1 MSATVKF
8 RVPPEIA
15 GPDRALASVSLNFE
29 DYVATPEGLLDRPML
44 GDRMAVRTV
53 RDAFVGRV
61 SDVYAG
67 LGDDYEART
76 LLQIALIRWTRVAM
90 QVAWTTRMLSTVAAH
105 RGRIA
110 PSSRFPFI
118 SAVAG
123 GDRPSPDPW
132 LTLLG
137 NGPARYAKWR
147 WPLRLLRSTLLTQ
160 RVKPRPLP
168 LISFD
173 RDIVA
178 TSVSSLIDWHS
189 EQSKMPVRF
198 VDVENWFS
206 PVVLSDAKGG
216 FGLADICADA
226 AIELAKPSELLAHW
240 LREQFQ
246 AIERLIHVHIRR
258 LAETKSIPRELWIGS
273 SSSVWDRMLAC
284 ECIRRG
290 GTAVAHDHGQG
301 GGLHT
306 DDGIGS
312 FLRGCCSELV
322 TFDEDHRDW
331 LQKTLPGLGLRTA
344 PLPLVRALHRGNDHN
359 RPRSSVW
366 RGLPGRRRKALL
378 VPMPLVAENMQLA
391 PYPDDLASLDFAAR
405 VVGTLH
411 SEGFEVT
418 LKPHPTYPF
427 PDSRWWS
434 RCGNAAVER
443 ASFERIMKQ
452 YDCAV
457 FCYQSTTTL
466 RSATEAGMPSLLIS
480 QKKGNWLPEARANF
494 EERMQ
499 VIDAAADE
507 TARLQ
512 CNFDGLRGAIS
523 EMMH

>member
-1 MSATVKF
+1 MSATVKS
-8 RVPPEIA
+8 RVPSDIA
-15 GPDRALASVSLNFE
+15 GPDRALTSVSLNFE
-29 DYVATPEGLLDRPML
+29 DYVATPEGLLNRPML
-44 GDRMAVRTV
+44 GDRMAVRAV
-53 RDAFVGRV
+53 RDAFVSRA
-61 SDVYAG
+61 SELYAG

-76 LLQIALIRWTRVAM
+76 LLQIVLIRWTRLVM
-90 QVAWTTRMLSTVAAH
+90 QVAWTTRMLSTVEAH

-118 SAVAG
+118 SAVARG
-123 GDRPSPDPW
+123 NRPSLDPW
-132 LTLLG
+132 LTMLG

-178 TSVSSLIDWHS
+178 TSVSSLIDWHAELS
-189 EQSKMPVRF
+189 GTSIRF
-198 VDVENWFS
+198 VDVEAWFS
-206 PVVLSDAKGG
+206 PVILSEAKSSV
-216 FGLADICADA
+216 GLANMCADA
-226 AIELAKPSELLAHW
+226 AVELVQPSELLANW

-246 AIERLIHVHIRR
+246 AIERMIHVHIRR
-258 LAETKSIPRELWIGS
+258 LAETKSIPRDLWIGS
-273 SSSVWDRMLAC
+273 SSSAWDRMLAC

-290 GTAVAHDHGQG
+290 GRAVAHDHGQG

-322 TFDEDHRDW
+322 TFDEDHRAW

-344 PLPLVRALHRGNDHN
+344 PLPLVRGLARSNDHN
-359 RPRSSVW
+359 RPKSNAW
-366 RGLPGRRRKALL
+366 RRPSGRRRRALL

-427 PDSRWWS
+427 PDSQWW
-434 RCGNAAVER
+434 RCCGNAAVER
-443 ASFERIMKQ
+443 APFERIMRQ

-466 RSATEAGMPSLLIS
+466 RSAIGAGMPSLLIS

-499 VIDAAADE
+499 VVDAAADE

-512 CNFDGLRGAIS
+512 CNLDRLRCAIS